1 MLKQL
6 FLVFALALSFFFIA
20 CDKKE
25 KAVSDSDIGLRK
37 TTIENEN
44 SVVLLAN
51 VNYTGTQAGE
61 SVIIERAFEN
71 APPLVPHTMEEYLPI
86 TKDMNACLTCHVKEL
101 AADMNTKPAPASHYF
116 DFQANK
122 PSGENVSFERF
133 NCDQC
138 HISQTDAKPLIG
150 NKFQAVFTKETLKT
164 GSDFMD
170 TARQGVVEEQIK
182 TYKDSSQ

>member
-1 MLKQL
+1 MIKNILL
-6 FLVFALALSFFFIA
+6 IFALASSFLFIA

-37 TTIENEN
+37 TTVENEN
-44 SVVLLAN
+44 SVVLLGD
-51 VNYTGTQAGE
+51 VNYTGVQAGE
-61 SVIIERAFEN
+61 SLVIERSFEN
-71 APPLVPHTMEEYLPI
+71 APPLVSHTMEEYLPI

-122 PSGENVSFERF
+122 SSGDTVSFERF

-138 HISQTDAKPLIG
+138 HVAQTDAKPLIA
-150 NKFQAVFTKETLKT
+150 NKFQAVFTNQALKT
-164 GSDFMD
+164 SSDFMD

-182 TYKDSSQ
+182 TYGEAK

>member
-1 MLKQL
+1 MMKSA
-6 FLVFALALSFFFIA
+6 FLTFVLALSFLFIA
-20 CDKKE
+20 CEKKE
-25 KAVSDSDIGLRK
+25 QVSDSDIGLRK

-44 SVVLLAN
+44 SVVLLGE
-51 VNYTGTQAGE
+51 VNYTGAQAGE
-61 SVIIERAFEN
+61 SVVIERSFEN
-71 APPLVPHTMEEYLPI
+71 APPLVSHTMEEYLPI
-86 TKDMNACLTCHVKEL
+86 TKDSNACLSCHIKEL

-122 PSGENVSFERF
+122 PSGDSVSNERF

-138 HISQTDAKPLIG
+138 HIAQTDAQPLVG
-150 NKFQAVFTKETLKT
+150 NKFQAVFTSEALKK

-182 TYKDSSQ
+182 TYGESK

>member
-1 MLKQL
+1 MKNIFLA
-6 FLVFALALSFFFIA
+6 FALVFSVLFVA

-25 KAVSDSDIGLRK
+25 KISDSDIGLRK

-44 SVVLLAN
+44 SVVLLGE
-51 VNYTGTQAGE
+51 VNYTGVQAGE
-61 SVIIERAFEN
+61 SAILERSFEN
-71 APPLVPHTMEEYLPI
+71 APPLVSHTMEEYLPI
-86 TKDMNACLTCHVKEL
+86 TKDSNACLSCHIKEL

-122 PSGENVSFERF
+122 PSGDNVSNERW

-138 HISQTDAKPLIG
+138 HIAQTDAKPLVG
-150 NKFQAVFTKETLKT
+150 NKFQAVFKNDALKT

-170 TARQGVVEEQIK
+170 TAREGVVEEQIK
-182 TYKDSSQ
+182 TYGGSVN